1 MITIAE
7 TEPFQKKVKKLLSTE
22 EKEYLIDY
30 LAKILP
36 SGDLIQD
43 TSGIRKLRWSIG
55 SKGKS
60 SGVRVIYYFHS
71 GIMPLYLL
79 TVFGKNEKSNIS
91 SEEKN
96 LLSKIVKKLVVFW
109 RQKNGQSIH

>member
-7 TEPFQKKVKKLLSTE
+7 TEPFQKKVKKLLSTQ
-22 EKEYLIDY
+22 EKEDLIDY
-30 LAKILP
+30 LAENP
-36 SGDLIQD
+36 TSGNLIQG
-43 TSGIRKLRWSIG
+43 TGGIRKFRWSIG

-60 SGVRVIYYFHS
+60 SGIRVIYYFHS
-71 GIMPLYLL
+71 GMMPLYLL

-96 LLSKIVKKLVVFW
+96 LLSKIVKKLVIFW
-109 RQKNGQSIH
+109 RQKNEQSIH